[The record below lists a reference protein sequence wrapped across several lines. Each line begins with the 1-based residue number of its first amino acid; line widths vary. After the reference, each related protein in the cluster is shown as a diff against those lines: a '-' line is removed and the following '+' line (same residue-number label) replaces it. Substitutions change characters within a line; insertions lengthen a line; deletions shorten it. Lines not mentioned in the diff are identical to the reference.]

1 LNLRPLGYENREAL
15 FNPGRH
21 LIRSTGTLQQSRHD
35 WADPGARMRACLTLD
50 RSTAH
55 DEYMDLGRIT
65 VDHQIM
71 GGVPCVAG
79 TRIPVATVV
88 GLVANGLTTEEIIA
102 EYLQLTPADV
112 QACLGYAARA
122 VDERELPV
130 RLTA

>member
-1 LNLRPLGYENREAL
+1 MNLRPLGYEDREAP
-15 FNPGRH
+15 FSPDRH
-21 LIRSTGTLQQSRHD
+21 LTRTTGTLQQSRHD
-35 WADPGARMRACLTLD
+35 RAAPATCAGLFD
-50 RSTAH
+50 AGPSDAH

-65 VDHQIM
+65 VNHQIM
-71 GGVPCVAG
+71 GGVPCVVG

-88 GLVANGLTTEEIIA
+88 GLVANGLTTGEIIA
-102 EYLQLTPADV
+102 EYPQLTPDDV

>member
-1 LNLRPLGYENREAL
+1 
-15 FNPGRH
+15 
-21 LIRSTGTLQQSRHD
+21 
-35 WADPGARMRACLTLD
+35 MLD
-50 RSTAH
+50 CQTAH

-71 GGVPCVAG
+71 GGVPCVA

-88 GLVANGLTTEEIIA
+88 GLVANGLTTEEIIT

-122 VDERELPV
+122 VDERERPV